1 MRLTDLL
8 QSTIKSS
15 SQQAAAA
22 TEATFPKMVKSLVP
36 GTTIQGEVIAKNG
49 NEVQI
54 RIDKDTVL
62 QARLEQDVNVEEG
75 QNIRFQVKNNGTTL
89 TLSPLLTNTAQADNV
104 YKALQMA
111 GLPIN
116 ESTVAM
122 TDEMMKLGMSID
134 SRSLQNMFKD
144 VVTHTDVSATDVVF
158 LHKMDMPLTESNLRQ
173 IQNYTELQ
181 HEVVKGMQDVTD
193 ALQGLINGADGAD
206 ADTLTQYRNLVKELI
221 SDTLMGILPDG
232 TGAAGDGTGGNPTG
246 GITGADLAG
255 ETLAGGITRAD
266 LAGETLAG
274 GITGADLMGEA
285 LADGFLESLQGNG
298 VADGL
303 VGEVLAGEV
312 PADENLSGNAA
323 LIKGVLQ
330 DAAFSELLNN
340 GLFTEEEAA
349 GFLKEASGLL
359 TEKGITLTGNAAS
372 EMMKA
377 LLDITAGNTQEAES
391 LQRLFS
397 GKVWKNLLESTVKT
411 QWSLTPETLPK
422 EGEVGKVYEKI
433 VKSLHTLNEALLQ
446 SGAENT
452 ALQESITNL
461 SENIDFMNQL
471 NQMYTYVQLPLKMQN
486 GEKNGE
492 LYVFTNKRSLAEKDG
507 EVSALLHL
515 SMEHLGP
522 LDVYV
527 KMNQG
532 KVSTEFTVEKEET
545 LLFLEKNMSIL
556 TDRLQKRGY
565 DISCKMKVK
574 DEAGEP
580 ENPVERLLTE
590 KQNGALP
597 VHAQYAFDVRA

>member
-36 GTTIQGEVIAKNG
+36 GTTIQGEIIAKNG

-144 VVTHTDVSATDVVF
+144 VVTHTDASATDVVF

-193 ALQGLINGADGAD
+193 ALQGLINGTGGADVAAGVDIAAGADVAAGADGVD
-206 ADTLTQYRNLVKELI
+206 ANTLTQYQNLVKELI
-221 SDTLMGILPDG
+221 SDTLMGMLPDG
-232 TGAAGDGTGGNPTG
+232 AVAAGDVTGGNLTA
-246 GITGADLAG
+246 GITGAALA
-255 ETLAGGITRAD
+255 
-266 LAGETLAG
+266 
-274 GITGADLMGEA
+274 GEA
-285 LADGFLESLQGNG
+285 LAD
-298 VADGL
+298 A
-303 VGEVLAGEV
+303 
-312 PADENLSGNAA
+312 PLSGNAA
-323 LIKGVLQ
+323 FVKGVLQ

-340 GLFTEEEAA
+340 GLVTEEETA
-349 GFLKEASGLL
+349 GFLKEAAGLL
-359 TEKGITLTGNAAS
+359 TEKGITLSGNTTQ

-391 LQRLFS
+391 LQKLFS

-433 VKSLHTLNEALLQ
+433 VKSLHTLNETLQQ
-446 SGAENT
+446 SGAQNT

-515 SMEHLGP
+515 TMEHLGP

-527 KMNQG
+527 KMNRG

-590 KQNGALP
+590 KQNGAVS

>member
-36 GTTIQGEVIAKNG
+36 GTTIQGEIIAKNG

-144 VVTHTDVSATDVVF
+144 VVTHTDASATDVVF

-193 ALQGLINGADGAD
+193 ALQGLINNSTGGADITAGVDIAAGADVAAGADGVD
-206 ADTLTQYRNLVKELI
+206 ANTLTQYQNLVKELI
-221 SDTLMGILPDG
+221 SDTLMGMLPDG
-232 TGAAGDGTGGNPTG
+232 AGAAGDVTVGNLAG

-255 ETLAGGITRAD
+255 EVPAGGISGDA
-266 LAGETLAG
+266 LAAG
-274 GITGADLMGEA
+274 VSGADLVGEA
-285 LADGFLESLQGNG
+285 LADTSM
-298 VADGL
+298 
-303 VGEVLAGEV
+303 
-312 PADENLSGNAA
+312 SGNAA

-330 DAAFSELLNN
+330 DAVFSELLNN

-349 GFLKEASGLL
+349 GFLKEAAGLL
-359 TEKGITLTGNAAS
+359 TEKGITLSENTTQ

-391 LQRLFS
+391 LQKLFS
-397 GKVWKNLLESTVKT
+397 GKVWKNLLEGTVKT

-422 EGEVGKVYEKI
+422 EGEVGKIYEK
-433 VKSLHTLNEALLQ
+433 S
-446 SGAENT
+446 
-452 ALQESITNL
+452 
-461 SENIDFMNQL
+461 
-471 NQMYTYVQLPLKMQN
+471 
-486 GEKNGE
+486 
-492 LYVFTNKRSLAEKDG
+492 
-507 EVSALLHL
+507 
-515 SMEHLGP
+515 
-522 LDVYV
+522 
-527 KMNQG
+527 
-532 KVSTEFTVEKEET
+532 
-545 LLFLEKNMSIL
+545 
-556 TDRLQKRGY
+556 
-565 DISCKMKVK
+565 
-574 DEAGEP
+574 
-580 ENPVERLLTE
+580 
-590 KQNGALP
+590 
-597 VHAQYAFDVRA
+597 

>member
-36 GTTIQGEVIAKNG
+36 GTTIQGEIIAKNG

-144 VVTHTDVSATDVVF
+144 VVTHTDASATDVVF

-193 ALQGLINGADGAD
+193 ALQGLINSTGGADVAAGAD
-206 ADTLTQYRNLVKELI
+206 IAAGADVADGVNADTLTQYQNLVKELI
-221 SDTLMGILPDG
+221 SDTLMGMLPDG
-232 TGAAGDGTGGNPTG
+232 AGAAGVSGT
-246 GITGADLAG
+246 
-255 ETLAGGITRAD
+255 
-266 LAGETLAG
+266 
-274 GITGADLMGEA
+274 DLMGEA
-285 LADGFLESLQGNG
+285 LAD
-298 VADGL
+298 A
-303 VGEVLAGEV
+303 
-312 PADENLSGNAA
+312 PLSGNAA

-330 DAAFSELLNN
+330 DATFSELLNN

-349 GFLKEASGLL
+349 GFLKEAAGLL
-359 TEKGITLTGNAAS
+359 TEKGITLSGNTTQ

-391 LQRLFS
+391 LQKLFS
-397 GKVWKNLLESTVKT
+397 GKVWKNLLEGTVKT

-433 VKSLHTLNEALLQ
+433 VKSLHTLNETLQQ
-446 SGAENT
+446 SGAQNT

-515 SMEHLGP
+515 TMEHLGP

-590 KQNGALP
+590 KQNGAVS

>member
-36 GTTIQGEVIAKNG
+36 GTTIQGEIIAKNG

-144 VVTHTDVSATDVVF
+144 VVTHTDASATDVVF

-193 ALQGLINGADGAD
+193 ALQGLINGTGGAD
-206 ADTLTQYRNLVKELI
+206 IAAGVDIAAGADITAGADVAAGAGGVDANTLTQYQNLVKELI
-221 SDTLMGILPDG
+221 SDTLLGMLPDG
-232 TGAAGDGTGGNPTG
+232 AGAAGDETGGNPAD
-246 GITGADLAG
+246 GITGA
-255 ETLAGGITRAD
+255 
-266 LAGETLAG
+266 
-274 GITGADLMGEA
+274 
-285 LADGFLESLQGNG
+285 
-298 VADGL
+298 
-303 VGEVLAGEV
+303 VLAGEV
-312 PADENLSGNAA
+312 PADGISGDVLAAGISGVDLAGEALTDAPMSGNAA

-330 DAAFSELLNN
+330 DAAFSELINS

-349 GFLKEASGLL
+349 GFLKEAAGLL
-359 TEKGITLTGNAAS
+359 TEKGITLSENTTQ

-377 LLDITAGNTQEAES
+377 LLDITAGNTQEVES

-433 VKSLHTLNEALLQ
+433 VKSLHTLNETLQQ
-446 SGAENT
+446 SGAQNT

-515 SMEHLGP
+515 TMEHLGP

-590 KQNGALP
+590 KQNGAVS

>member
-36 GTTIQGEVIAKNG
+36 GTTIQGEIIAKNG

-144 VVTHTDVSATDVVF
+144 VVTHTDASATDVVF

-193 ALQGLINGADGAD
+193 ALQGLINGTGGADIAAGADVAAGAAGVD
-206 ADTLTQYRNLVKELI
+206 ADTLTQYQNLVKELI
-221 SDTLMGILPDG
+221 SDTLMGMLPDG
-232 TGAAGDGTGGNPTG
+232 AGAAGEGTGGNLTG

-255 ETLAGGITRAD
+255 EVPADGLSGDALAA
-266 LAGETLAG
+266 
-274 GITGADLMGEA
+274 GITGADLAGEA
-285 LADGFLESLQGNG
+285 LAD
-298 VADGL
+298 A
-303 VGEVLAGEV
+303 
-312 PADENLSGNAA
+312 PLSGNAA

-340 GLFTEEEAA
+340 DLVTEEEAA
-349 GFLKEASGLL
+349 GFLKEAAGFL
-359 TEKGITLTGNAAS
+359 TEKGITLTGNTTQ

-377 LLDITAGNTQEAES
+377 LLGIAAGNTQEAES

-397 GKVWKNLLESTVKT
+397 GKVWKNLLERSVKT

-433 VKSLHTLNEALLQ
+433 VKSLHTLNETLQQ
-446 SGAENT
+446 SGTQNT

-515 SMEHLGP
+515 TMEHLGP

-527 KMNQG
+527 KMNRG

-590 KQNGALP
+590 KQNGAVS

>member
-22 TEATFPKMVKSLVP
+22 TEATFPKMVKSLIP
-36 GTTIQGEVIAKNG
+36 GTTIQGEIIAKNG

-144 VVTHTDVSATDVVF
+144 VVTHTDASATDVVF

-193 ALQGLINGADGAD
+193 ALQGLINNSTGGADVAAGVDIAAGAAGVD
-206 ADTLTQYRNLVKELI
+206 ANTLTQYQNLVKELI
-221 SDTLMGILPDG
+221 SDTLMGMLPDG
-232 TGAAGDGTGGNPTG
+232 AGAAGDVTGGNPAG

-255 ETLAGGITRAD
+255 EVSADGISGDVLAAGIS
-266 LAGETLAG
+266 
-274 GITGADLMGEA
+274 GADLVGEA
-285 LADGFLESLQGNG
+285 LAD
-298 VADGL
+298 A
-303 VGEVLAGEV
+303 
-312 PADENLSGNAA
+312 PMSGNAA
-323 LIKGVLQ
+323 LIKGVFQ
-330 DAAFSELLNN
+330 DAVFSELLNN

-349 GFLKEASGLL
+349 GFLKEAAGLL
-359 TEKGITLTGNAAS
+359 TEKGITLSENTTQ

-397 GKVWKNLLESTVKT
+397 GKVWKNLLEGTVKT

-433 VKSLHTLNEALLQ
+433 VKSLHTLNETLQQ
-446 SGAENT
+446 SGAQNT

-515 SMEHLGP
+515 TMEHLGP

-590 KQNGALP
+590 KQNGAVS

>member
-22 TEATFPKMVKSLVP
+22 TETTFPKMVKSLVP
-36 GTTIQGEVIAKNG
+36 GTTIQGEIIAKNG

-144 VVTHTDVSATDVVF
+144 VVTHTDASATDVVF

-193 ALQGLINGADGAD
+193 ALQGLINSSTGGADVAAGAEIAAGADVAAGAAGVD
-206 ADTLTQYRNLVKELI
+206 ADTLTQYQNLVKELI
-221 SDTLMGILPDG
+221 SDTLMGMLPDG
-232 TGAAGDGTGGNPTG
+232 AGAAGVSGT
-246 GITGADLAG
+246 
-255 ETLAGGITRAD
+255 
-266 LAGETLAG
+266 
-274 GITGADLMGEA
+274 DLMGEA
-285 LADGFLESLQGNG
+285 LAD
-298 VADGL
+298 A
-303 VGEVLAGEV
+303 
-312 PADENLSGNAA
+312 PLSGNAA

-330 DAAFSELLNN
+330 DATFSELLNN

-349 GFLKEASGLL
+349 GFLKEAAGLL
-359 TEKGITLTGNAAS
+359 TEKGITLSGNTTQ

-391 LQRLFS
+391 LQRMFS

-433 VKSLHTLNEALLQ
+433 VKSLHTLNETLQQ
-446 SGAENT
+446 SGTANT

-515 SMEHLGP
+515 TMEHLGP

-580 ENPVERLLTE
+580 ENPIERLLTE
-590 KQNGALP
+590 KQNGAVS

>member
-22 TEATFPKMVKSLVP
+22 TETTFPKMVKSLVP
-36 GTTIQGEVIAKNG
+36 GTTIQGEIIAKNG

-144 VVTHTDVSATDVVF
+144 VVTHTDASATDVVF

-193 ALQGLINGADGAD
+193 ALQGLINSSTGGADVAAGAEIAAGADVAAGAAGVD
-206 ADTLTQYRNLVKELI
+206 ADTLTQYQNLVKELI
-221 SDTLMGILPDG
+221 SDTLMGMLPDG
-232 TGAAGDGTGGNPTG
+232 AGAAGVSGT
-246 GITGADLAG
+246 
-255 ETLAGGITRAD
+255 
-266 LAGETLAG
+266 
-274 GITGADLMGEA
+274 DLMGEA
-285 LADGFLESLQGNG
+285 LAD
-298 VADGL
+298 A
-303 VGEVLAGEV
+303 
-312 PADENLSGNAA
+312 PLSGNAA

-330 DAAFSELLNN
+330 DATFSELLNN

-349 GFLKEASGLL
+349 GFLKEAAGLL
-359 TEKGITLTGNAAS
+359 TEKGITLSGNTTQ

-391 LQRLFS
+391 LQRMFS

-433 VKSLHTLNEALLQ
+433 VKSLHTLNETLQQ
-446 SGAENT
+446 SGTANT

-515 SMEHLGP
+515 TMEHLGP

-590 KQNGALP
+590 KQNGAVS

>member
-36 GTTIQGEVIAKNG
+36 GTTIQGEIIAKNG

-75 QNIRFQVKNNGTTL
+75 QNIRFQVKNNGTNL

-144 VVTHTDVSATDVVF
+144 VVTHTDASATDVVF

-193 ALQGLINGADGAD
+193 ALQGLINNSTGGADVAAGADGVD
-206 ADTLTQYRNLVKELI
+206 ANTLTQYQNLVKELI
-221 SDTLMGILPDG
+221 SDTLMGMLPDG
-232 TGAAGDGTGGNPTG
+232 AGAAGDETGGNPAG

-255 ETLAGGITRAD
+255 EVPAGGISGDVLAAGVSGAD
-266 LAGETLAG
+266 LAGE
-274 GITGADLMGEA
+274 A
-285 LADGFLESLQGNG
+285 LAD
-298 VADGL
+298 A
-303 VGEVLAGEV
+303 
-312 PADENLSGNAA
+312 PMSGNAA

-330 DAAFSELLNN
+330 DAAFSELINS

-349 GFLKEASGLL
+349 GFLKDASGLL
-359 TEKGITLTGNAAS
+359 TEKGITLSENTTQ

-397 GKVWKNLLESTVKT
+397 GKVWKNLLEGTVKT

-433 VKSLHTLNEALLQ
+433 VKSLHTLNETLQQ
-446 SGAENT
+446 SGAQNT

-471 NQMYTYVQLPLKMQN
+471 NQIYTYVQLPLKMQN

-515 SMEHLGP
+515 TMEHLGP
-522 LDVYV
+522 LGVYV

-590 KQNGALP
+590 KQNGA
-597 VHAQYAFDVRA
+597 VSAHAQYAFDVRA

>member
-36 GTTIQGEVIAKNG
+36 GTTIQGEIIAKNG

-144 VVTHTDVSATDVVF
+144 VVTHTYASATDVVF

-193 ALQGLINGADGAD
+193 ALQGLINNSTGGADVAAGVDIAAGAAGVD
-206 ADTLTQYRNLVKELI
+206 ADTLTQYQNLVKELI
-221 SDTLMGILPDG
+221 SDTLMGMLPDG
-232 TGAAGDGTGGNPTG
+232 TGAAGDVTGGNPAG
-246 GITGADLAG
+246 GISGDVLAAGVSGADLAG
-255 ETLAGGITRAD
+255 EALAGGLSGEA
-266 LAGETLAG
+266 LAAG
-274 GITGADLMGEA
+274 VSGADLMGEA
-285 LADGFLESLQGNG
+285 LADE
-298 VADGL
+298 
-303 VGEVLAGEV
+303 
-312 PADENLSGNAA
+312 PLSGNAA
-323 LIKGVLQ
+323 LVKGVLQ

-359 TEKGITLTGNAAS
+359 TEKGITLSGNTAS

-433 VKSLHTLNEALLQ
+433 VKSLHTLNETLLQ

-515 SMEHLGP
+515 TMEHLGP

-574 DEAGEP
+574 DETGEP

-590 KQNGALP
+590 KQNGTVSA
-597 VHAQYAFDVRA
+597 HAQYAFDVRA

>member
-36 GTTIQGEVIAKNG
+36 GTTIQGEIIAKNG

-144 VVTHTDVSATDVVF
+144 VVTHTDASATDVVF

-193 ALQGLINGADGAD
+193 ALQGLINGADVAAGVDIAAGADVAAGAAGVD
-206 ADTLTQYRNLVKELI
+206 ADTLTQYQNLVKELI
-221 SDTLMGILPDG
+221 SDTLMGMLPDG
-232 TGAAGDGTGGNPTG
+232 AGAAGDVTGGNPAG
-246 GITGADLAG
+246 GIFGDVLAAGVSRVDLAGEVPAGGISGDVLAAGVSGADLAG
-255 ETLAGGITRAD
+255 E
-266 LAGETLAG
+266 
-274 GITGADLMGEA
+274 A
-285 LADGFLESLQGNG
+285 LAD
-298 VADGL
+298 A
-303 VGEVLAGEV
+303 
-312 PADENLSGNAA
+312 PMSGNAA

-340 GLFTEEEAA
+340 GLITEEEAA
-349 GFLKEASGLL
+349 GFLKEAAGLL
-359 TEKGITLTGNAAS
+359 TEKGITLSENTTQ

-391 LQRLFS
+391 LHKLFS
-397 GKVWKNLLESTVKT
+397 GKVWKNLLEGTVKT

-433 VKSLHTLNEALLQ
+433 VKSLHTLNETLQQ
-446 SGAENT
+446 SGAQNT

-461 SENIDFMNQL
+461 SENIGFMNQL

-515 SMEHLGP
+515 TMEHLGP

-590 KQNGALP
+590 KQNGAVS

>member
-22 TEATFPKMVKSLVP
+22 TEATFPKMMKSLVP
-36 GTTIQGEVIAKNG
+36 GTTIQGEVIARNG

-206 ADTLTQYRNLVKELI
+206 VDTLTQYRNLVKELI
-221 SDTLMGILPDG
+221 SDTLMGMLPDDG
-232 TGAAGDGTGGNPTG
+232 GAAGDGTGGNLAG

-255 ETLAGGITRAD
+255 EALAGGLSGEA
-266 LAGETLAG
+266 LAAG
-274 GITGADLMGEA
+274 VSGADLMGEA
-285 LADGFLESLQGNG
+285 LADGFLDSLQGNG
-298 VADGL
+298 AADGL
-303 VGEVLAGEV
+303 SGAVLAGEV

-359 TEKGITLTGNAAS
+359 TEKGITLSGNTAS

-433 VKSLHTLNEALLQ
+433 VKSLHTLNETLLQ

-515 SMEHLGP
+515 TMEHLGP

-590 KQNGALP
+590 KQNGVLP

>member
-36 GTTIQGEVIAKNG
+36 GTTIQGEIIAKNG

-144 VVTHTDVSATDVVF
+144 VVTHTDASATDVVF

-193 ALQGLINGADGAD
+193 ALQGLINGTGGADVAAGVDIAAGADVAAGADGVD
-206 ADTLTQYRNLVKELI
+206 ANTLTQYQNLVKELI
-221 SDTLMGILPDG
+221 SDTLMGMLPDG
-232 TGAAGDGTGGNPTG
+232 AGVS
-246 GITGADLAG
+246 
-255 ETLAGGITRAD
+255 
-266 LAGETLAG
+266 
-274 GITGADLMGEA
+274 GADLMGKA
-285 LADGFLESLQGNG
+285 LAD
-298 VADGL
+298 AH
-303 VGEVLAGEV
+303 
-312 PADENLSGNAA
+312 LSGNAA
-323 LIKGVLQ
+323 FVKGVLQ

-340 GLFTEEEAA
+340 GLVTEEEAA

-359 TEKGITLTGNAAS
+359 TEKGITLSGNTTQ

-397 GKVWKNLLESTVKT
+397 GKVWKNLLESTVKM

-433 VKSLHTLNEALLQ
+433 VKSLHTLNETLQQ
-446 SGAENT
+446 SGAQNT

-515 SMEHLGP
+515 TMEHLGP

-574 DEAGEP
+574 DEAEEP
-580 ENPVERLLTE
+580 ENPVERLITE
-590 KQNGALP
+590 KQNGAVS

>member
-36 GTTIQGEVIAKNG
+36 GTTIQGEIIAKNG

-144 VVTHTDVSATDVVF
+144 VVTHTDASATDVVF

-193 ALQGLINGADGAD
+193 ALQGLINSSTGGADVAAGADIAAGADVAAGAAGVD
-206 ADTLTQYRNLVKELI
+206 ADTLTQYQNLVKELI
-221 SDTLMGILPDG
+221 SDTLMGMLPDG
-232 TGAAGDGTGGNPTG
+232 AGAAGVSGT
-246 GITGADLAG
+246 
-255 ETLAGGITRAD
+255 
-266 LAGETLAG
+266 
-274 GITGADLMGEA
+274 DLMGEA
-285 LADGFLESLQGNG
+285 LAD
-298 VADGL
+298 A
-303 VGEVLAGEV
+303 
-312 PADENLSGNAA
+312 PLSGNAA
-323 LIKGVLQ
+323 LVKGVLQ
-330 DAAFSELLNN
+330 DATFSELLNN

-349 GFLKEASGLL
+349 GFLKEAAGLL
-359 TEKGITLTGNAAS
+359 TEKGITLSGNTTQ

-433 VKSLHTLNEALLQ
+433 VKSLHTLNETLQQ
-446 SGAENT
+446 SGAQNT

-515 SMEHLGP
+515 TMEHLGP

-580 ENPVERLLTE
+580 ENPIERLLTE
-590 KQNGALP
+590 KQNGAVS

>member
-36 GTTIQGEVIAKNG
+36 GTTIQGEIIAKNG

-144 VVTHTDVSATDVVF
+144 VVTHTDASATDVVF
-158 LHKMDMPLTESNLRQ
+158 LHKMDMSLTESNLRQ

-193 ALQGLINGADGAD
+193 ALQGLINGTGGADVAAGVDIAAEADVAAGAAGVD
-206 ADTLTQYRNLVKELI
+206 ADTLTQYQNLVKELI
-221 SDTLMGILPDG
+221 SDTLMEMLPDG
-232 TGAAGDGTGGNPTG
+232 AGAAGDETGGNPAG

-255 ETLAGGITRAD
+255 EVPAGGISGNAWTAGISGAD
-266 LAGETLAG
+266 LAGE
-274 GITGADLMGEA
+274 A
-285 LADGFLESLQGNG
+285 LAD
-298 VADGL
+298 A
-303 VGEVLAGEV
+303 
-312 PADENLSGNAA
+312 PLSGNAA

-330 DAAFSELLNN
+330 DAVFSELINS

-349 GFLKEASGLL
+349 GFLKEAAGLL
-359 TEKGITLTGNAAS
+359 TEKGITLSGNTTQ

-391 LQRLFS
+391 LQKLFS
-397 GKVWKNLLESTVKT
+397 GKVWKNLLEGTVKT

-433 VKSLHTLNEALLQ
+433 VKSLHTLNETLLQ
-446 SGAENT
+446 NGAQNT

-515 SMEHLGP
+515 TMEHLGP

-590 KQNGALP
+590 KQNGVVSA
-597 VHAQYAFDVRA
+597 HAQYAFDVRA

>member
-36 GTTIQGEVIAKNG
+36 GTTIQGEIIAKNG

-144 VVTHTDVSATDVVF
+144 VVTHTDASATDVVF

-193 ALQGLINGADGAD
+193 ALQGLINNSTGGADVAAGVDIAAGADVAAVAAGVD
-206 ADTLTQYRNLVKELI
+206 ADTLTQYQNLVKELI
-221 SDTLMGILPDG
+221 SDTLMGMLPDG
-232 TGAAGDGTGGNPTG
+232 AGAAGDVTVGNLAG

-255 ETLAGGITRAD
+255 EVPADVMTGAD
-266 LAGETLAG
+266 LAGE
-274 GITGADLMGEA
+274 A
-285 LADGFLESLQGNG
+285 LAD
-298 VADGL
+298 A
-303 VGEVLAGEV
+303 
-312 PADENLSGNAA
+312 PMSGNAA

-340 GLFTEEEAA
+340 GLITEEEAA
-349 GFLKEASGLL
+349 GFLKEAAGLL
-359 TEKGITLTGNAAS
+359 TEKGITLSGNTTQ

-422 EGEVGKVYEKI
+422 EGEVGKIYEKI
-433 VKSLHTLNEALLQ
+433 VKSLHTLNETLQ
-446 SGAENT
+446 QNGAQNT

-515 SMEHLGP
+515 TMEHLGP

-574 DEAGEP
+574 DETGEP

-590 KQNGALP
+590 KQNGAVS

>member
-36 GTTIQGEVIAKNG
+36 GTTIQGEIIAKNG

-144 VVTHTDVSATDVVF
+144 VVTHTDASATDVVF

-193 ALQGLINGADGAD
+193 ALQGLINGTGGADVAAGVDIAAGADVAAGAAGVD
-206 ADTLTQYRNLVKELI
+206 ADTLTQYQNLVKELI
-221 SDTLMGILPDG
+221 SDTLMEMLPDG
-232 TGAAGDGTGGNPTG
+232 AGAAGDETGGNPAG

-255 ETLAGGITRAD
+255 EVPAGGISGNAWAAGVSGAD
-266 LAGETLAG
+266 LAGE
-274 GITGADLMGEA
+274 A
-285 LADGFLESLQGNG
+285 LAD
-298 VADGL
+298 A
-303 VGEVLAGEV
+303 
-312 PADENLSGNAA
+312 PMSGNAA

-340 GLFTEEEAA
+340 GLITEEEAV
-349 GFLKEASGLL
+349 GFLKEAAGLL
-359 TEKGITLTGNAAS
+359 TEKGITLSENTTQ

-433 VKSLHTLNEALLQ
+433 VKSLHTLNEILQQ
-446 SGAENT
+446 SGAQNT

-515 SMEHLGP
+515 TMEHLGP

-527 KMNQG
+527 KMNRG

-590 KQNGALP
+590 KQNGAVS

>member
-36 GTTIQGEVIAKNG
+36 GTTIQGEIIAQNG

-111 GLPIN
+111 GLLIN

-144 VVTHTDVSATDVVF
+144 VVTHTDASATDVVF
-158 LHKMDMPLTESNLRQ
+158 LHKMDMSLTESNLRQ

-193 ALQGLINGADGAD
+193 ALQGLINGTGGADVAAGVDIAAGADVAAGAAGVD
-206 ADTLTQYRNLVKELI
+206 ADTLTQYQNLVKELI
-221 SDTLMGILPDG
+221 SDTLMGMLPDG
-232 TGAAGDGTGGNPTG
+232 AGAAGDETGGNSAG

-255 ETLAGGITRAD
+255 EVPAGGISGDVLAAGVSGAD
-266 LAGETLAG
+266 LAGE
-274 GITGADLMGEA
+274 A
-285 LADGFLESLQGNG
+285 LAD
-298 VADGL
+298 A
-303 VGEVLAGEV
+303 
-312 PADENLSGNAA
+312 PMSGNAA
-323 LIKGVLQ
+323 FVKGVLQ

-340 GLFTEEEAA
+340 GLVTEEETA
-349 GFLKEASGLL
+349 GFLKEAAGLL
-359 TEKGITLTGNAAS
+359 TEKGITLSGNTTQ

-391 LQRLFS
+391 LQKLFS

-433 VKSLHTLNEALLQ
+433 VKSLHTLNETLQQ
-446 SGAENT
+446 SGAQNT

-515 SMEHLGP
+515 TMEHLGP

-527 KMNQG
+527 KMNRG

-590 KQNGALP
+590 KQNGAVS

>member
-36 GTTIQGEVIAKNG
+36 GTTIQGEIIAKNG

-144 VVTHTDVSATDVVF
+144 VVTHTDASATDVVF

-181 HEVVKGMQDVTD
+181 YEVVKGMQDVTD
-193 ALQGLINGADGAD
+193 ALQGLINGTGGADVAAGAAGVD
-206 ADTLTQYRNLVKELI
+206 ADTLTQYQNLVKELI
-221 SDTLMGILPDG
+221 SDTLMGMLPDG
-232 TGAAGDGTGGNPTG
+232 AGASGDVTGGNLTG
-246 GITGADLAG
+246 GITGAALAG
-255 ETLAGGITRAD
+255 EVPAGGISGDALTA
-266 LAGETLAG
+266 

-285 LADGFLESLQGNG
+285 LAD
-298 VADGL
+298 A
-303 VGEVLAGEV
+303 
-312 PADENLSGNAA
+312 PLSGNAA

-330 DAAFSELLNN
+330 DATFSELLNN
-340 GLFTEEEAA
+340 GLFTEEEAS
-349 GFLKEASGLL
+349 GFLKEAAGLL
-359 TEKGITLTGNAAS
+359 TEKGITLSGNTTQ

-433 VKSLHTLNEALLQ
+433 IKSLHTLNETLQQ
-446 SGAENT
+446 SGAQNT

-515 SMEHLGP
+515 TMEHLGP

-527 KMNQG
+527 KMNRG

-590 KQNGALP
+590 KQNGAVS

>member
-36 GTTIQGEVIAKNG
+36 GTTIQGEIIAKNG

-144 VVTHTDVSATDVVF
+144 VVTHTDASATDVVF

-193 ALQGLINGADGAD
+193 ALQGLINGTGGADIAAGVDIAAGADVAAGADGVD
-206 ADTLTQYRNLVKELI
+206 ANTLTQYQILVKELI
-221 SDTLMGILPDG
+221 SDTLMGMLPDG
-232 TGAAGDGTGGNPTG
+232 AGAAGDVTGGNPAG
-246 GITGADLAG
+246 GISGDVLAAGVSGADLV
-255 ETLAGGITRAD
+255 
-266 LAGETLAG
+266 
-274 GITGADLMGEA
+274 GEA
-285 LADGFLESLQGNG
+285 LAD
-298 VADGL
+298 A
-303 VGEVLAGEV
+303 
-312 PADENLSGNAA
+312 PMSGNAA
-323 LIKGVLQ
+323 LIKGGLQ
-330 DAAFSELLNN
+330 DAAFSELINS

-349 GFLKEASGLL
+349 GFLKDASGLL
-359 TEKGITLTGNAAS
+359 TEKGITLSGNTAS

-391 LQRLFS
+391 LQKLFS

-433 VKSLHTLNEALLQ
+433 VKSLHTLNETLLQ
-446 SGAENT
+446 NGSQNT

-515 SMEHLGP
+515 TMEHLGP

-574 DEAGEP
+574 DEVGEP
-580 ENPVERLLTE
+580 ENPVKRLLTE
-590 KQNGALP
+590 KQNGVVSA
-597 VHAQYAFDVRA
+597 HAQYAFDVRA

>member
-36 GTTIQGEVIAKNG
+36 GTTIQGEIIAKNG

-144 VVTHTDVSATDVVF
+144 VVTHTDASATDVVF

-193 ALQGLINGADGAD
+193 ALQGLINGTGGAEIAAGADVAAGADIAAGADVAAGATGVD
-206 ADTLTQYRNLVKELI
+206 ADTLTQYQNLVKELI
-221 SDTLMGILPDG
+221 SDTLMGMLPDG
-232 TGAAGDGTGGNPTG
+232 AGASGVSGT
-246 GITGADLAG
+246 
-255 ETLAGGITRAD
+255 
-266 LAGETLAG
+266 
-274 GITGADLMGEA
+274 DLMGEA
-285 LADGFLESLQGNG
+285 LAD
-298 VADGL
+298 A
-303 VGEVLAGEV
+303 
-312 PADENLSGNAA
+312 PLSGNAA

-340 GLFTEEEAA
+340 GLVTEEEAA
-349 GFLKEASGLL
+349 GFLKEATGLL
-359 TEKGITLTGNAAS
+359 TEKGITLSGNTTQ

-391 LQRLFS
+391 LQRMFS
-397 GKVWKNLLESTVKT
+397 GKIWKNLLENTVKT

-433 VKSLHTLNEALLQ
+433 IKSLHTLNETLQQ
-446 SGAENT
+446 SGAQNT

-515 SMEHLGP
+515 TMEHLGP

-590 KQNGALP
+590 KQNGAVS

>member
-36 GTTIQGEVIAKNG
+36 GTTIQGEIIAKNG

-144 VVTHTDVSATDVVF
+144 VVTHTDASATDVVF
-158 LHKMDMPLTESNLRQ
+158 LHKMDMSLTESNLRQ

-193 ALQGLINGADGAD
+193 ALQGLINGTGGADVAAGVDIAAGAAGVD
-206 ADTLTQYRNLVKELI
+206 ADTLTQYQNLVKELI
-221 SDTLMGILPDG
+221 SDTLMGMLPDG
-232 TGAAGDGTGGNPTG
+232 AVAAGDETGGNPAG

-255 ETLAGGITRAD
+255 EVPAGGISGDALAAGVSGAD
-266 LAGETLAG
+266 LAGE
-274 GITGADLMGEA
+274 A
-285 LADGFLESLQGNG
+285 LAD
-298 VADGL
+298 A
-303 VGEVLAGEV
+303 
-312 PADENLSGNAA
+312 PMSGNAV

-340 GLFTEEEAA
+340 GLVTEEEAA
-349 GFLKEASGLL
+349 GFLKEAAGLL
-359 TEKGITLTGNAAS
+359 TEKGITLSENTTQ

-433 VKSLHTLNEALLQ
+433 VKNLHSLNETLLQ
-446 SGAENT
+446 SGAQNT

-515 SMEHLGP
+515 TMEHLGP

-527 KMNQG
+527 KMNRG

-590 KQNGALP
+590 KQNGAVS

>member
-36 GTTIQGEVIAKNG
+36 GTTIQGEIIAKNG

-144 VVTHTDVSATDVVF
+144 VVTHTDASATDVVF

-173 IQNYTELQ
+173 IQSYTELQ

-193 ALQGLINGADGAD
+193 ALQGLINGTGGAD
-206 ADTLTQYRNLVKELI
+206 VAAGVDIAAGADIIAGADVAAGAGGVDANTLTQYQNLVKELI
-221 SDTLMGILPDG
+221 SDTLMGMLPDG
-232 TGAAGDGTGGNPTG
+232 AGAAGDETGGNLTV

-255 ETLAGGITRAD
+255 EVPAGGISGDA
-266 LAGETLAG
+266 LAAG
-274 GITGADLMGEA
+274 VSGADLMGEA
-285 LADGFLESLQGNG
+285 LAD
-298 VADGL
+298 A
-303 VGEVLAGEV
+303 
-312 PADENLSGNAA
+312 PLSGNAA
-323 LIKGVLQ
+323 LVKGVLQ
-330 DAAFSELLNN
+330 DATFSELLNN

-359 TEKGITLTGNAAS
+359 TEKSITLSGNTTQ

-433 VKSLHTLNEALLQ
+433 VKSLHTLNETLQQ
-446 SGAENT
+446 SGTANT

-515 SMEHLGP
+515 TMEHLGP

-580 ENPVERLLTE
+580 ESPVERLLTE
-590 KQNGALP
+590 KQNGTLS

>member
-36 GTTIQGEVIAKNG
+36 GTTIQGEIIAKNG

-144 VVTHTDVSATDVVF
+144 VVTHTDASATDVVF

-193 ALQGLINGADGAD
+193 ALQGLINGTGGADVAAGVDIAAGADVAAVAAGVD
-206 ADTLTQYRNLVKELI
+206 ADTLTQYQNLVKELI
-221 SDTLMGILPDG
+221 SDTLMGMLPDG
-232 TGAAGDGTGGNPTG
+232 AVAAGDETGGNPAG

-255 ETLAGGITRAD
+255 EVPAGGISGDALAAGVSGAD
-266 LAGETLAG
+266 LAGE
-274 GITGADLMGEA
+274 A
-285 LADGFLESLQGNG
+285 LADTSM
-298 VADGL
+298 
-303 VGEVLAGEV
+303 
-312 PADENLSGNAA
+312 SGNAA

-330 DAAFSELLNN
+330 DAAFSELINS

-349 GFLKEASGLL
+349 GFLKEAAGLL
-359 TEKGITLTGNAAS
+359 TEKGITLSGNTAS

-391 LQRLFS
+391 LQKLFS
-397 GKVWKNLLESTVKT
+397 GKVWKNLLEGTVKT

-433 VKSLHTLNEALLQ
+433 VKSLHTLNETLLQ
-446 SGAENT
+446 SGAANT

-461 SENIDFMNQL
+461 SENIGFMNKL

-515 SMEHLGP
+515 TMEHLGP

-590 KQNGALP
+590 KQNGVVSA
-597 VHAQYAFDVRA
+597 HAQYAFDVRA

>member
-36 GTTIQGEVIAKNG
+36 GTTIQGEIIAKNG

-144 VVTHTDVSATDVVF
+144 VVTHTDASATDVVF

-193 ALQGLINGADGAD
+193 ALQGLINGTGGADVAAGADGVD
-206 ADTLTQYRNLVKELI
+206 ADTLTQYQNLVKELI
-221 SDTLMGILPDG
+221 SDTLMEMLPDG
-232 TGAAGDGTGGNPTG
+232 SGAAGDGTGGNPAG
-246 GITGADLAG
+246 SITGADLAG
-255 ETLAGGITRAD
+255 EALAGGLSGEALAAGISGAD
-266 LAGETLAG
+266 LAGE
-274 GITGADLMGEA
+274 A
-285 LADGFLESLQGNG
+285 LAD
-298 VADGL
+298 A
-303 VGEVLAGEV
+303 
-312 PADENLSGNAA
+312 PLSGNAA

-330 DAAFSELLNN
+330 DAVFSELINS

-349 GFLKEASGLL
+349 GFLKEAAGLL
-359 TEKGITLTGNAAS
+359 TEKGITLSGNTTQ

-391 LQRLFS
+391 LQKLFS
-397 GKVWKNLLESTVKT
+397 GKVWKNLLEGTVKT

-433 VKSLHTLNEALLQ
+433 VKSLHTLNETLQQ
-446 SGAENT
+446 SGAQNT

-515 SMEHLGP
+515 TMEHLGP

-532 KVSTEFTVEKEET
+532 RVSTEFTVEKEET

-590 KQNGALP
+590 KQNGVVSA
-597 VHAQYAFDVRA
+597 HAQYAFDVRA

>member
-36 GTTIQGEVIAKNG
+36 GTTIQGEIIAKNG

-144 VVTHTDVSATDVVF
+144 VVTHTDASATDVVF

-193 ALQGLINGADGAD
+193 ALQGLINGTGGADVAAVAAGVD
-206 ADTLTQYRNLVKELI
+206 ADTLTQYQNLVKELI
-221 SDTLMGILPDG
+221 SDTLMGMLPDG
-232 TGAAGDGTGGNPTG
+232 AVAAGDETGGNPAG
-246 GITGADLAG
+246 GISGDVLAAGVSGADLV
-255 ETLAGGITRAD
+255 
-266 LAGETLAG
+266 
-274 GITGADLMGEA
+274 GEA
-285 LADGFLESLQGNG
+285 LAD
-298 VADGL
+298 A
-303 VGEVLAGEV
+303 
-312 PADENLSGNAA
+312 PMSGNAA

-340 GLFTEEEAA
+340 GLITEEEAA
-349 GFLKEASGLL
+349 GFLKDAAGLL
-359 TEKGITLTGNAAS
+359 TEKA
-372 EMMKA
+372 
-377 LLDITAGNTQEAES
+377 
-391 LQRLFS
+391 
-397 GKVWKNLLESTVKT
+397 
-411 QWSLTPETLPK
+411 
-422 EGEVGKVYEKI
+422 
-433 VKSLHTLNEALLQ
+433 
-446 SGAENT
+446 
-452 ALQESITNL
+452 
-461 SENIDFMNQL
+461 
-471 NQMYTYVQLPLKMQN
+471 
-486 GEKNGE
+486 
-492 LYVFTNKRSLAEKDG
+492 
-507 EVSALLHL
+507 
-515 SMEHLGP
+515 
-522 LDVYV
+522 
-527 KMNQG
+527 
-532 KVSTEFTVEKEET
+532 
-545 LLFLEKNMSIL
+545 
-556 TDRLQKRGY
+556 
-565 DISCKMKVK
+565 
-574 DEAGEP
+574 
-580 ENPVERLLTE
+580 
-590 KQNGALP
+590 
-597 VHAQYAFDVRA
+597 

>member
-36 GTTIQGEVIAKNG
+36 GTTIQGEIIAKNG

-144 VVTHTDVSATDVVF
+144 VVTHTDASATDVVF

-193 ALQGLINGADGAD
+193 ALQGLINSTGGADVAAGAD
-206 ADTLTQYRNLVKELI
+206 IAAGADVADGVNADTLTQYQNLVKELI
-221 SDTLMGILPDG
+221 SDTLMGMLPDG
-232 TGAAGDGTGGNPTG
+232 AGAAGVSGT
-246 GITGADLAG
+246 
-255 ETLAGGITRAD
+255 
-266 LAGETLAG
+266 
-274 GITGADLMGEA
+274 DLMGEA
-285 LADGFLESLQGNG
+285 LAD
-298 VADGL
+298 A
-303 VGEVLAGEV
+303 
-312 PADENLSGNAA
+312 PLSGNAA

-330 DAAFSELLNN
+330 DATFSELLNN

-349 GFLKEASGLL
+349 GFLKEAAGLL
-359 TEKGITLTGNAAS
+359 TEKGITLSGNTTQ

-391 LQRLFS
+391 LQKLFS
-397 GKVWKNLLESTVKT
+397 GKVWKNLLEGTVKT

-433 VKSLHTLNEALLQ
+433 VKSLHTLNETLQQ
-446 SGAENT
+446 SGAANT

-515 SMEHLGP
+515 TMEHLGP

-590 KQNGALP
+590 KQNGAVS

>member
-36 GTTIQGEVIAKNG
+36 GTTIQGEIIAKNG

-144 VVTHTDVSATDVVF
+144 VVTHTDASATDVVF

-193 ALQGLINGADGAD
+193 ALQGLINSTGGAEKIAAGAD
-206 ADTLTQYRNLVKELI
+206 ANTLTQYQNLVKELI
-221 SDTLMGILPDG
+221 SDTLMGMLPDG
-232 TGAAGDGTGGNPTG
+232 AGAAGEGTGGNLTG

-255 ETLAGGITRAD
+255 EVPADGLSGDALA
-266 LAGETLAG
+266 AGVS
-274 GITGADLMGEA
+274 GADLMGKA
-285 LADGFLESLQGNG
+285 LAD
-298 VADGL
+298 A
-303 VGEVLAGEV
+303 
-312 PADENLSGNAA
+312 PLSGNAA
-323 LIKGVLQ
+323 FVKGVLQ
-330 DAAFSELLNN
+330 DATFSELLNN

-349 GFLKEASGLL
+349 GFLKEAAGLL
-359 TEKGITLTGNAAS
+359 TEKGITLSGNMTQ

-377 LLDITAGNTQEAES
+377 LLDIAAGNTQEAES

-433 VKSLHTLNEALLQ
+433 VKSLHTLNETLQQ
-446 SGAENT
+446 SGTANT

-515 SMEHLGP
+515 TMEHLGP

-590 KQNGALP
+590 KQNGTLS

>member
-22 TEATFPKMVKSLVP
+22 TEATFPKMVKSLIP
-36 GTTIQGEVIAKNG
+36 GTTIQGEIIAKNG

-144 VVTHTDVSATDVVF
+144 VVTHTDASATDVVF

-193 ALQGLINGADGAD
+193 ALQGLINNSTGGADVAAGVDIAAGAAGVD
-206 ADTLTQYRNLVKELI
+206 ANTLTQYQNLVKELI
-221 SDTLMGILPDG
+221 SDTLMGMLPDG
-232 TGAAGDGTGGNPTG
+232 AGAAGDVTGGNP
-246 GITGADLAG
+246 
-255 ETLAGGITRAD
+255 AGGI
-266 LAGETLAG
+266 
-274 GITGADLMGEA
+274 IGAD
-285 LADGFLESLQGNG
+285 
-298 VADGL
+298 
-303 VGEVLAGEV
+303 LAGEV
-312 PADENLSGNAA
+312 PADGISGDVLAAGISGADLVGEALTDAPMSGNAA
-323 LIKGVLQ
+323 LIKGVFQ
-330 DAAFSELLNN
+330 DAVFSELLNN

-349 GFLKEASGLL
+349 GFLKEAAGLL
-359 TEKGITLTGNAAS
+359 TEKGITLSENTTQ

-391 LQRLFS
+391 LQKLFS
-397 GKVWKNLLESTVKT
+397 GKVWKNLLEGTVKT

-422 EGEVGKVYEKI
+422 EGEVGKIYEKI
-433 VKSLHTLNEALLQ
+433 VKSLHTLNETLQ
-446 SGAENT
+446 QNGAQNT

-515 SMEHLGP
+515 TMEHLGP

-590 KQNGALP
+590 KQNGAVS

>member
-36 GTTIQGEVIAKNG
+36 GTTIQGEIIAKNG

-144 VVTHTDVSATDVVF
+144 VVTHTDASATDVVF

-193 ALQGLINGADGAD
+193 ALQGLINGTGGADIAAGVDIAAGADVAAGADGVD
-206 ADTLTQYRNLVKELI
+206 ANTLTQYQNLVKELI
-221 SDTLMGILPDG
+221 SDTLMGMLPDG
-232 TGAAGDGTGGNPTG
+232 AGAAGDVTGGNPAG
-246 GITGADLAG
+246 GISGDVLAAGVSGADLAG
-255 ETLAGGITRAD
+255 E
-266 LAGETLAG
+266 
-274 GITGADLMGEA
+274 A
-285 LADGFLESLQGNG
+285 LAD
-298 VADGL
+298 A
-303 VGEVLAGEV
+303 
-312 PADENLSGNAA
+312 PMSGNAA

-340 GLFTEEEAA
+340 GLITEEEAA
-349 GFLKEASGLL
+349 GFLKEAAGLL
-359 TEKGITLTGNAAS
+359 TEKGITLSENTTQ

-377 LLDITAGNTQEAES
+377 LLNITAGNTQEAES

-397 GKVWKNLLESTVKT
+397 GKVWKNLLEGTVKT

-433 VKSLHTLNEALLQ
+433 VKSLHTLNETLQQ
-446 SGAENT
+446 SGAQNT
-452 ALQESITNL
+452 ALQERITNL

-515 SMEHLGP
+515 TMEHLGP

-590 KQNGALP
+590 KQNGA
-597 VHAQYAFDVRA
+597 VSAHAQYAFDVRA

>member
-36 GTTIQGEVIAKNG
+36 GTTIQGEIIAKNG

-144 VVTHTDVSATDVVF
+144 VVTHTDASATDVVF

-193 ALQGLINGADGAD
+193 ALQGLINGTGGADVAAGAAGVD
-206 ADTLTQYRNLVKELI
+206 ADTLTQYQNLVKELI
-221 SDTLMGILPDG
+221 SDTLMGMLPDG
-232 TGAAGDGTGGNPTG
+232 AGAVGDVTGGNPAG
-246 GITGADLAG
+246 GISGDVLAAGVSGADLAG
-255 ETLAGGITRAD
+255 EVPAGGISGDVLAAGVSGAD
-266 LAGETLAG
+266 LAGE
-274 GITGADLMGEA
+274 A
-285 LADGFLESLQGNG
+285 LADAPMSR
-298 VADGL
+298 
-303 VGEVLAGEV
+303 
-312 PADENLSGNAA
+312 NAA

-340 GLFTEEEAA
+340 GLITEEEAA
-349 GFLKEASGLL
+349 GFLKEAAGLL
-359 TEKGITLTGNAAS
+359 TEKGITLSENTTQ

-391 LQRLFS
+391 LHKLFS
-397 GKVWKNLLESTVKT
+397 GKVWKNLLEGTVKT

-433 VKSLHTLNEALLQ
+433 VKSLHTLNETLQQ
-446 SGAENT
+446 SGAQNT

-461 SENIDFMNQL
+461 SENIGFMNQL

-515 SMEHLGP
+515 TMEHLGP

-532 KVSTEFTVEKEET
+532 RVSTEFTVEKEET

-590 KQNGALP
+590 KQNGAVS

>member
-36 GTTIQGEVIAKNG
+36 GTTIQGEIIAKNG
-49 NEVQI
+49 KEVQI

-144 VVTHTDVSATDVVF
+144 VVTHTDASATDVVF

-193 ALQGLINGADGAD
+193 ALQGLINNSTGGADITAGVDIAAGAD
-206 ADTLTQYRNLVKELI
+206 VAAVAAGVDANTLTQYQNLVKEMI
-221 SDTLMGILPDG
+221 SDTLMGMLPDG
-232 TGAAGDGTGGNPTG
+232 AGAAGDVTVGN
-246 GITGADLAG
+246 
-255 ETLAGGITRAD
+255 
-266 LAGETLAG
+266 LAG
-274 GITGADLMGEA
+274 GITGADL
-285 LADGFLESLQGNG
+285 
-298 VADGL
+298 V
-303 VGEVLAGEV
+303 GEV
-312 PADENLSGNAA
+312 PADVMTGADLTGEALTDAPMSGNAA

-359 TEKGITLTGNAAS
+359 TEKGITLSENTTQ

-391 LQRLFS
+391 LHKLFS
-397 GKVWKNLLESTVKT
+397 GKVWKNLLEGTVKT

-433 VKSLHTLNEALLQ
+433 VKSLHILNETLQQ
-446 SGAENT
+446 SGAQNT

-515 SMEHLGP
+515 TMEHLGP

-590 KQNGALP
+590 KQNGVVSA
-597 VHAQYAFDVRA
+597 HAQYAFDVRA

>member
-36 GTTIQGEVIAKNG
+36 GTTIQGEIIAKNG

-144 VVTHTDVSATDVVF
+144 VVTHTDASATDVVF

-193 ALQGLINGADGAD
+193 ALQGLINGTGGADVAAGVDIAAGADVAAGAAEVD
-206 ADTLTQYRNLVKELI
+206 ADTLTQYQNLVKELI
-221 SDTLMGILPDG
+221 SDTLMGMIPDG
-232 TGAAGDGTGGNPTG
+232 AVAAGDETGGNPAG
-246 GITGADLAG
+246 GISGDVLAAGVSGADLV
-255 ETLAGGITRAD
+255 
-266 LAGETLAG
+266 
-274 GITGADLMGEA
+274 GEA
-285 LADGFLESLQGNG
+285 LAD
-298 VADGL
+298 A
-303 VGEVLAGEV
+303 
-312 PADENLSGNAA
+312 PLSGNAA

-340 GLFTEEEAA
+340 GLITEEEAA
-349 GFLKEASGLL
+349 DFLKETSGLL
-359 TEKGITLTGNAAS
+359 TEKGITLSGNTAS

-433 VKSLHTLNEALLQ
+433 VKSLHTLNETLQQ
-446 SGAENT
+446 SGAANM

-515 SMEHLGP
+515 TMEHLGP

-527 KMNQG
+527 RMNQG

-590 KQNGALP
+590 KQNGVVS

>member
-36 GTTIQGEVIAKNG
+36 GTTIQGEIIAKNG

-144 VVTHTDVSATDVVF
+144 VVTHTDASATDVVF

-193 ALQGLINGADGAD
+193 ALQGLINGTGGADVAAGGDIAAGADVAAVAAGVD
-206 ADTLTQYRNLVKELI
+206 ADTLTQYQNLVKELI
-221 SDTLMGILPDG
+221 SDTLMGMLLDG
-232 TGAAGDGTGGNPTG
+232 AGAAGDETGGNPAG

-255 ETLAGGITRAD
+255 EVPADGISGDVLA
-266 LAGETLAG
+266 AGVS
-274 GITGADLMGEA
+274 GADLVGEA
-285 LADGFLESLQGNG
+285 LAD
-298 VADGL
+298 A
-303 VGEVLAGEV
+303 
-312 PADENLSGNAA
+312 PMSGNAA
-323 LIKGVLQ
+323 LIKGVFQ
-330 DAAFSELLNN
+330 DAVFLELLNN

-349 GFLKEASGLL
+349 GFLKEAAGLL
-359 TEKGITLTGNAAS
+359 TEKGITLSENTTQ

-391 LQRLFS
+391 LQKLFS
-397 GKVWKNLLESTVKT
+397 GKVWKNLLEGTVKT

-433 VKSLHTLNEALLQ
+433 VKSLHTLNETLQQ
-446 SGAENT
+446 SGAQNT

-471 NQMYTYVQLPLKMQN
+471 NQMYTYVQLPLKMQK

-515 SMEHLGP
+515 TMEHLGP

-590 KQNGALP
+590 KQNGA
-597 VHAQYAFDVRA
+597 VSAHAQYAFDVRA

>member
-36 GTTIQGEVIAKNG
+36 GTTIQGEIIAKNG

-144 VVTHTDVSATDVVF
+144 VVTHTDASATDVVF

-193 ALQGLINGADGAD
+193 ALQGLINSSTGGADVAAGVDIAAGADVAAGAAGVD
-206 ADTLTQYRNLVKELI
+206 ADTLTQYQNLVKELI
-221 SDTLMGILPDG
+221 SDTLMGMLPDG
-232 TGAAGDGTGGNPTG
+232 AGAAGDETGGNLTG
-246 GITGADLAG
+246 GITGAA
-255 ETLAGGITRAD
+255 

-274 GITGADLMGEA
+274 GITGDALAAGVSGADLAGEA
-285 LADGFLESLQGNG
+285 LAD
-298 VADGL
+298 A
-303 VGEVLAGEV
+303 
-312 PADENLSGNAA
+312 PLSGNAA

-340 GLFTEEEAA
+340 GLVTEEEAA
-349 GFLKEASGLL
+349 GFLKEAAGLL
-359 TEKGITLTGNAAS
+359 TEKGITLSGNTTQ

-391 LQRLFS
+391 LQRMFS
-397 GKVWKNLLESTVKT
+397 GKVWKNLLENTVKT

-433 VKSLHTLNEALLQ
+433 VKSLHTLNETLQQ
-446 SGAENT
+446 SGTANT

-515 SMEHLGP
+515 TMEHLGP

-590 KQNGALP
+590 KQNGTLS

>member
-36 GTTIQGEVIAKNG
+36 GTTIQGEIIAKNG

-144 VVTHTDVSATDVVF
+144 VVTHTDASATDVVF

-193 ALQGLINGADGAD
+193 ALQGLINGTGGADVAAGVDIAAGADVAAGAAEVD
-206 ADTLTQYRNLVKELI
+206 ADTLTQYQNLVKELI
-221 SDTLMGILPDG
+221 SDTLMGMIPDG
-232 TGAAGDGTGGNPTG
+232 AVAAGDETGGNPAG
-246 GITGADLAG
+246 GISGDVLAAGVSGADLAG
-255 ETLAGGITRAD
+255 EVPAGGISGD
-266 LAGETLAG
+266 VLAAG
-274 GITGADLMGEA
+274 VSGADLVGEA
-285 LADGFLESLQGNG
+285 LAD
-298 VADGL
+298 A
-303 VGEVLAGEV
+303 
-312 PADENLSGNAA
+312 PLSGNAA

-340 GLFTEEEAA
+340 GLITEEEAA
-349 GFLKEASGLL
+349 DFLKETSGLL
-359 TEKGITLTGNAAS
+359 TEKGITLSGNTAS

-433 VKSLHTLNEALLQ
+433 VKSLHTLNETLQQ
-446 SGAENT
+446 SGAANM

-515 SMEHLGP
+515 TMEHLGP

-527 KMNQG
+527 RMNQG

-590 KQNGALP
+590 KQNGVVS

>member
-193 ALQGLINGADGAD
+193 ALQGLINGADRAD

-221 SDTLMGILPDG
+221 SDTLMGMLPDG
-232 TGAAGDGTGGNPTG
+232 TGAAGDGTGGNLA
-246 GITGADLAG
+246 GIMTGADLAG
-255 ETLAGGITRAD
+255 EALAGGLSGEA
-266 LAGETLAG
+266 LAAG
-274 GITGADLMGEA
+274 VSGADLMGEA
-285 LADGFLESLQGNG
+285 LADGFLDSLQGNSA
-298 VADGL
+298 ADAGA
-303 VGEVLAGEV
+303 VMAGEV

-330 DAAFSELLNN
+330 DTAFSELLNN

-359 TEKGITLTGNAAS
+359 TEKGITLTGNTAS

-377 LLDITAGNTQEAES
+377 LLDITAGNTQDAES

-590 KQNGALP
+590 KQNGTLP

>member
-36 GTTIQGEVIAKNG
+36 GTTIQGEIIAKNG

-144 VVTHTDVSATDVVF
+144 VVTHTDASATDVVF
-158 LHKMDMPLTESNLRQ
+158 LHKMDMSLTESNLRQ

-193 ALQGLINGADGAD
+193 ALQGLINGTGGADVAAGVDIAAGADVAAGAAGVD
-206 ADTLTQYRNLVKELI
+206 ADTLTQYQNLVKELI
-221 SDTLMGILPDG
+221 SDTLMEMLPDG
-232 TGAAGDGTGGNPTG
+232 AGAAGDETGGNPAG

-255 ETLAGGITRAD
+255 EVPAGGISGNAWAAGVSGAD
-266 LAGETLAG
+266 LAGE
-274 GITGADLMGEA
+274 A
-285 LADGFLESLQGNG
+285 LAD
-298 VADGL
+298 A
-303 VGEVLAGEV
+303 
-312 PADENLSGNAA
+312 PMSGNAA

-340 GLFTEEEAA
+340 GLITEEEAA
-349 GFLKEASGLL
+349 GFLKEAAGLL
-359 TEKGITLTGNAAS
+359 TEKGITLSENTTQ

-391 LQRLFS
+391 LQKLFS

-433 VKSLHTLNEALLQ
+433 VKSLHTLNETLQQ
-446 SGAENT
+446 SGAQNT

-461 SENIDFMNQL
+461 SENIGFMNQL

-515 SMEHLGP
+515 TMEHLGP

-590 KQNGALP
+590 KQNGA
-597 VHAQYAFDVRA
+597 VSAHAQYAFDVRA

>member
-36 GTTIQGEVIAKNG
+36 GTTIQGEIIAKNG

-144 VVTHTDVSATDVVF
+144 VVTHTDASATDVVF

-193 ALQGLINGADGAD
+193 ALQGLINNSTGGTDVAAGVDIAAGADVAAGADGVD
-206 ADTLTQYRNLVKELI
+206 ANTLTQYQNLVKELI
-221 SDTLMGILPDG
+221 SDTLMGMLPDG
-232 TGAAGDGTGGNPTG
+232 AGAAGDETGGNPAG

-255 ETLAGGITRAD
+255 EVPAGDISGNAWTAGISGAD
-266 LAGETLAG
+266 LAGE
-274 GITGADLMGEA
+274 A
-285 LADGFLESLQGNG
+285 LAD
-298 VADGL
+298 A
-303 VGEVLAGEV
+303 
-312 PADENLSGNAA
+312 PLSGNAA

-330 DAAFSELLNN
+330 DAVFSELINS

-349 GFLKEASGLL
+349 GFLKEAAGLL
-359 TEKGITLTGNAAS
+359 TEKGITLSGNTTQ

-391 LQRLFS
+391 LQKLFS
-397 GKVWKNLLESTVKT
+397 GKVWKNLLEGTVKT

-433 VKSLHTLNEALLQ
+433 VKSLHTLNETLLQ
-446 SGAENT
+446 NGAQNT

-515 SMEHLGP
+515 TMEHLGP

-590 KQNGALP
+590 KQNGA
-597 VHAQYAFDVRA
+597 VSAHAQYAFDVRA

>member
-15 SQQAAAA
+15 IQQAAAA

-36 GTTIQGEVIAKNG
+36 GTTIQGEIIAKNG

-144 VVTHTDVSATDVVF
+144 VVTHTDASATDVVF

-193 ALQGLINGADGAD
+193 ALQGLINGTGGADVAAGAAGVD
-206 ADTLTQYRNLVKELI
+206 ADTLTQYQNLVKELI
-221 SDTLMGILPDG
+221 SDTLMEMLPDG
-232 TGAAGDGTGGNPTG
+232 AGAAGDETGGNPAG

-255 ETLAGGITRAD
+255 EVPAGGISGNAWA
-266 LAGETLAG
+266 AGVS
-274 GITGADLMGEA
+274 GADLVGEA
-285 LADGFLESLQGNG
+285 LADE
-298 VADGL
+298 
-303 VGEVLAGEV
+303 
-312 PADENLSGNAA
+312 PLSGNAA
-323 LIKGVLQ
+323 LVKGVLQ

-359 TEKGITLTGNAAS
+359 TEKGITLSGNTAS

-377 LLDITAGNTQEAES
+377 LLNITAGNTQEAES
-391 LQRLFS
+391 LHKLFS

-411 QWSLTPETLPK
+411 QWSLTPETLPQ

-433 VKSLHTLNEALLQ
+433 VKSLHTLNETLLQ
-446 SGAENT
+446 SGAQNT

-515 SMEHLGP
+515 TMEHLGP

-590 KQNGALP
+590 KQNGAVS